1 MGRTSL
7 WYKILRGKG
16 HGMFLMSISP
26 GLPGELVTEHFPDT
40 GLSILIDIDIAEFRL
55 KLVEGELSGR
65 PNQPR
70 STNTLSRTIQLLKG
84 KALTALSNNNLC

>member
-1 MGRTSL
+1 
-7 WYKILRGKG
+7 
-16 HGMFLMSISP
+16 MSISP
-26 GLPGELVTEHFPDT
+26 GLPGELVREHFPDT